1 MVDRPGKNRRNIG
14 LFICADT
21 TTLRLFDVE
30 IPEKWNLSSLHSI
43 AALLGELLCGFFI
56 VVLWL
61 VVHRACGVSL
71 GDGLTLSAYSPSSV
85 FYGDSYCS
93 LRVQVFPRLRLLP
106 HPEVRKRP

>member
-1 MVDRPGKNRRNIG
+1 MVDHPGKNRRNIG

-30 IPEKWNLSSLHSI
+30 IPEKWNLSSLRSI

-56 VVLWL
+56 IVLWM

-71 GDGLTLSAYSPSSV
+71 RDG
-85 FYGDSYCS
+85 G
-93 LRVQVFPRLRLLP
+93 FPRRLL
-106 HPEVRKRP
+106 H